1 MVLYSIKI
9 KGNPEHNNEFS
20 LDICLL
26 STCSLK
32 DDLLICFFYE
42 ETHESTMPKTYG
54 SRMALPQWLRI
65 GQLLLIRFYTDKIHF
80 SSEVH
85 ALKLMV
91 TKKSNMVP
99 LK

>member
-1 MVLYSIKI
+1 
-9 KGNPEHNNEFS
+9 
-20 LDICLL
+20 
-26 STCSLK
+26 
-32 DDLLICFFYE
+32 
-42 ETHESTMPKTYG
+42 
-54 SRMALPQWLRI
+54 MALPQWLRI

-99 LK
+99 LKEKGKNKDPHDSSPFKDLVPGMPLPQL